1 MELHPPGSPAERV
14 YAWLL
19 RAYPER
25 FRARFGESMRDTFVR
40 DWAGTRS
47 LGPLRCARFWIDPA
61 GQAVWFGL
69 AERRE
74 TPRAHS
80 SGAFMRSFF
89 AVDWRDAV
97 RSLRATPVVT
107 AIAVLSL
114 ALGVGANTALF
125 SILNS
130 LILKSLPVREADR
143 LVMIDKGSWTNPIW
157 EQIRDRRQQV
167 FDDAFAWSGARFDLS
182 TQGQTDMVP
191 GAWVSGNI
199 FDVLGV
205 RASAGRLITMAD
217 DTRAGGQDGPVAV
230 VSHGFAER
238 RFNSPTQA
246 IGKRLMVDR
255 LAFTIVGVTPPHFF
269 GMDVGRSADVIVP
282 LNVHALHQNGNRDL
296 DQRSMWWLEVVG
308 RLKPEQ
314 TMAQAEAV
322 LRGVQPQIRE
332 ATLPQDWG
340 PKDQAEY
347 LKEPFAL
354 VPAATGQSSLRDTYS
369 TPLKTIMVVV
379 SAVLLI
385 ACANIANLLLA
396 RASARR
402 REMSLRLALGASRF
416 RLGRQLLA
424 ESLILGAGGAVLGL
438 VVAGWIGSALVRQL
452 ATPTNAVMLD
462 LSIDWRVMAFT
473 AAVALA
479 TSLIF
484 GLAPALGVSR
494 VAPHEAIK
502 TEGRGVAGDRRFG
515 FRNILVI
522 GQLALSLALVVGA
535 ALFARTLSALVNSPL
550 GFDADRLLI
559 ASIAAPDAVG
569 AKERSA
575 FFGRV
580 REAAAAMPGAEHAA
594 TSILT
599 PVGSMRWNT
608 NIEASADLPEPPKK
622 IHPWV
627 NLVQPGW
634 FKTFGA
640 SILQGRDFDD
650 RDRLGAPRVTIVSQA
665 WAKTYFPGTSAV
677 GKRIKTGIEGPKIET
692 LEIVGVVSDTVY
704 RSLRAGFEPT
714 MYIPMAQ
721 QEEVFPDAVI
731 TVRAAAGPPEALTRG
746 LGQAIAGVDPGTTF
760 TIRPYSTQLRSAVRQ
775 ERLVAMLGGLF
786 GGLALL
792 LAAIGLYGVTS
803 YSVSRRRSEIGIR
816 MALGANPVGVVRLVM
831 ARVGG
836 LMVAG
841 VVLGGALAWWA
852 SSLVSTLLFGLG
864 PRDPVTFAMAVA
876 VLALAGTLAGW
887 LPARRAAR
895 IDPVR
900 VLRES

>member
-1 MELHPPGSPAERV
+1 MPLMNAERV

-25 FRARFGESMRDTFVR
+25 FRARFEESMRDTFVR
-40 DWAGTRS
+40 DWAGTRTG
-47 LGPLRCARFWIDPA
+47 GPLRCARFWIDTA

-74 TPRAHS
+74 TPRAHPL
-80 SGAFMRSFF
+80 GVFMRSLF

-130 LILKSLPVREADR
+130 LILKSLPVREPER

-157 EQIRDRRQQV
+157 EQIKERRQQIWL
-167 FDDAFAWSGARFDLS
+167 DAFAWSGNRFDLS
-182 TQGQTDMVP
+182 TQGQTDIVP
-191 GAWVSGNI
+191 GAWVSGNM

-205 RASAGRLITMAD
+205 RAAAGRLFTIAD
-217 DTRAGGQDGPVAV
+217 DARSGGPSGPVAV

-238 RFNSPTQA
+238 RFNGASQA
-246 IGKRLMVDR
+246 LGKRLMVDR
-255 LAFTIVGVTPPHFF
+255 LAVTVVGVTPRDFF
-269 GMDVGRSADVIVP
+269 GLDVGRSADVMLPI
-282 LNVHALHQNGNRDL
+282 NVHALQQNGVRDL
-296 DQRSMWWLEVVG
+296 DQRSMWWLEVMG
-308 RLKPEQ
+308 RLKPDQ
-314 TMAQAEAV
+314 TIEQAEAV

-332 ATLPQDWG
+332 ATLPQDWSA
-340 PKDQAEY
+340 KDQAEY
-347 LKEPFAL
+347 LKEAFAL
-354 VPAATGQSSLRDTYS
+354 VPATTGQSNLRDTYS

-402 REMSLRLALGASRF
+402 RELSLRLALGASRF
-416 RLGRQLLA
+416 RLARQLLA
-424 ESLILGAGGAVLGL
+424 ESLILGAGGAALGL
-438 VVAGWIGSALVRQL
+438 VVAGWIGSVLVRQL

-462 LSIDWRVMAFT
+462 LSIDWRVLGFT
-473 AAVALA
+473 AAVAMA
-479 TSLIF
+479 TSFIF

-502 TEGRGVAGDRRFG
+502 AEGRGVIGDRRFG
-515 FRNILVI
+515 LRNVLVV

-535 ALFARTLSALVNSPL
+535 ALFARTLSALVSSPL

-559 ASIAAPDAVG
+559 ATVDAPDAIGEKDRG
-569 AKERSA
+569 A
-575 FFGRV
+575 FYGRV
-580 REAAAAMPGAEHAA
+580 LHARQRCRGVEHA
-594 TSILT
+594 TVSMLT
-599 PVGSMRWNT
+599 PIGGMRWNT
-608 NIEASADLPEPPKK
+608 NIDPSADVPEPPKK

-627 NLVQPGW
+627 NSVEPGW
-634 FKTFGA
+634 FKTFGP
-640 SILQGRDFDD
+640 SILQGRDFDA
-650 RDRLGAPRVTIVSQA
+650 RDRAGAPRVTIVSQA
-665 WAKTYFPGTSAV
+665 FVKTFFGGANPV
-677 GKRIKTGIEGPKIET
+677 GKRLKTGVEGPKVEM
-692 LEIVGVVSDTVY
+692 LEIIGVASDTVY

-721 QEEVFPDAVI
+721 QDEGSSSTVL
-731 TVRAAAGPPEALTRG
+731 TVRAASGPPEALTRG
-746 LGQAIAGVDPGTTF
+746 LGQAIISVDPAATF
-760 TIRPYSTQLRSAVRQ
+760 TIRPFSTQLRSAVRQ

-803 YSVSRRRSEIGIR
+803 YSVTRRRGEIGIR
-816 MALGANPVGVVRLVM
+816 MALGANPVGVVRLIM
-831 ARVGG
+831 ARVSG
-836 LMVAG
+836 LMIAG
-841 VVLGGALAWWA
+841 IVVGGAIAWWA
-852 SSLVSTLLFGLG
+852 SKYVATLLFGLG
-864 PRDPVTFAMAVA
+864 PRDPITFVMAVA
-876 VLALAGTLAGW
+876 VLAVAGALAGW